1 MQINMKNKFILSLL
15 LLFNQNIFCQVK
27 NINDFLI
34 KDRKQTEV
42 LLLGV
47 FHFEYYNADS
57 HKTDSINQIDI
68 LASARQKEILKIVN
82 AISKFKPTIICLE
95 SSYDSLLNNKYSD
108 YLSGKYTLSKDEI
121 DQLGYR
127 IAEKSG
133 IKKVFGVD
141 AKSWFRDNLKKDN
154 TLEHFWDE
162 QYYLDTLEMN
172 HWSGKYT
179 NWLKYLDSI
188 STKLSLK
195 EYLKLL
201 NQPKVLDYT
210 LGQYLVEMKTSNHNG
225 PDFVTL
231 DWYNRNLR
239 IFNNILKTNPTE
251 TDRILVIFGSGH
263 IPVLKHYF
271 QSSPQFKVISINK
284 YLK

>member
-1 MQINMKNKFILSLL
+1 MKNRFILSML
-15 LLFNQNIFCQVK
+15 LLFNQNVFCQVK
-27 NINDFLI
+27 NINQFLLN
-34 KDRKQTEV
+34 DRKQTEV
-42 LLLGV
+42 LMLGV

-68 LASARQKEILKIVN
+68 LASDQQKEILKIVN

-95 SSYDSLLNNKYSD
+95 SNDDSLLNIGYSN
-108 YLSGKYTLSKDEI
+108 YLKGKYTLSKDEI

-133 IKKVFGVD
+133 VKKVFGVD
-141 AKSWFRDNLKKDN
+141 SKSWFRDNIKKDS

-172 HWSGKYT
+172 RWSFKYT
-179 NWLKYLDSI
+179 NWHNYRDSI

-201 NQPKVLDYT
+201 NQPKVLDYN
-210 LGQYLVEMKTSNHNG
+210 LGQYLVEMKT
-225 PDFVTL
+225 TL
-231 DWYNRNLR
+231 EFSI
-239 IFNNILKTNPTE
+239 IF
-251 TDRILVIFGSGH
+251 
-263 IPVLKHYF
+263 
-271 QSSPQFKVISINK
+271 
-284 YLK
+284 

>member
-1 MQINMKNKFILSLL
+1 MKYMFLIALQLL
-15 LLFNQNIFCQVK
+15 VIQTVFCQK
-27 NINDFLI
+27 NDIDAFLL

-68 LASARQKEILKIVN
+68 LSSIQQQEILKIVN
-82 AISKFKPTIICLE
+82 AITKFKPTIICLE
-95 SSYDSLLNNKYSD
+95 SVNDSLLNIEYSN
-108 YLSGKYTLSKDEI
+108 YLNGKYTLSKDEI
-121 DQLGYR
+121 GQLGYR

-141 AKSWFRDNLKKDN
+141 SKSWFRDNLKKDSA
-154 TLEHFWDE
+154 LEHFWDE
-162 QYYLDTLEMN
+162 QYYLDTLELKR
-172 HWSGKYT
+172 WSDKYT
-179 NWLKYLDSI
+179 NWHNYLDSI

-201 NQPKVLDYT
+201 NKPKVLDYN
-210 LGQYLVEMKTSNHNG
+210 LGQYLLEMKTSNHNG

-251 TDRILVIFGSGH
+251 TDRILVIYGSGH

-271 QSSPQFKVISINK
+271 QSSPQFKVIPINK

>member
-1 MQINMKNKFILSLL
+1 VKNTLTVLM
-15 LLFNQNIFCQVK
+15 LLFINLLVFCQKVK
-27 NINDFLI
+27 IDDFLL

-47 FHFEYYNADS
+47 FHFEYYNMDS
-57 HKTDSINQIDI
+57 HKTDSIHKIDI
-68 LASARQKEILKIVN
+68 LSPNRQKEILKIVQTI
-82 AISKFKPTIICLE
+82 AKFKPTIICLE
-95 SSYDSLLNNKYSD
+95 SGNDSLLNFQYSN
-108 YLSGKYTLSKDEI
+108 YLKKIYTLSKEEI
-121 DQLGYR
+121 DQLGFR

-133 IKKVFGVD
+133 LNIVYAVD
-141 AKSWFRDNLKKDN
+141 DISWFRENLKKD
-154 TLEHFWDE
+154 TALVHFWDE

-172 HWSGKYT
+172 RWTEKYS
-179 NWLKYLDSI
+179 NWNNYVDSV

-195 EYLKLL
+195 DYLKLL
-201 NQPKVLDYT
+201 NHPKVLDYN

-239 IFNNILKTNPTE
+239 IYNNILKTNPAE
-251 TDRILVIFGSGH
+251 TDRILVIYGSGH
-263 IPVLKHYF
+263 IPLLKHF
-271 QSSPQFKVISINK
+271 FDSSPQFNVIPINK

>member
-1 MQINMKNKFILSLL
+1 MKYIFLMVLQL
-15 LLFNQNIFCQVK
+15 VVFQTVFCQK
-27 NINDFLI
+27 NDIESFLL

-47 FHFEYYNADS
+47 FHFEYYNTDT
-57 HKTDSINQIDI
+57 HKVDSIKHIDI
-68 LASARQKEILKIVN
+68 LASDRQKEILKIVN

-95 SSYDSLLNNKYSD
+95 SNNDSLLNIEYAD
-108 YLSGKYTLSKDEI
+108 YLNGKYKLSKDEI

-133 IKKVFGVD
+133 AKEVYGVD
-141 AKSWFRDNLKKDN
+141 AKSWFRDNLQKDS
-154 TLEHFWDE
+154 TLEYFWDE
-162 QYYLDTLEMN
+162 HYYLDTVEIKC
-172 HWSGKYT
+172 WSDKYT
-179 NWLKYLDSI
+179 NWYNYVDSI
-188 STKLSLK
+188 SAILPIRS
-195 EYLKLL
+195 YLKLL
-201 NQPKVLDYT
+201 NQPKVLDYN

-263 IPVLKHYF
+263 IPPLKHYF

>member
-1 MQINMKNKFILSLL
+1 MVLQLVVF
-15 LLFNQNIFCQVK
+15 QTVFCQK
-27 NINDFLI
+27 NNIESFLL

-47 FHFEYYNADS
+47 FHFEYYNTDS
-57 HKTDSINQIDI
+57 HKADSINHIDI
-68 LASARQKEILKIVN
+68 LASSRQKEILKIVN

-95 SSYDSLLNNKYSD
+95 SNNDSLLNIEYAD
-108 YLSGKYTLSKDEI
+108 YLNGKYKLSKDEI

-133 IKKVFGVD
+133 AKEVYGVD
-141 AKSWFRDNLKKDN
+141 AQSWFRDNLQKDS
-154 TLEHFWDE
+154 TLEYFWDE
-162 QYYLDTLEMN
+162 HYYLDTVEIKS
-172 HWSGKYT
+172 WSDKYT
-179 NWLKYLDSI
+179 YWYNYVDSI
-188 STKLSLK
+188 SAKLSIK
-195 EYLKLL
+195 SYLKLL
-201 NQPKVLDYT
+201 NQPKVLDYN

-239 IFNNILKTNPTE
+239 IFNTILKINPTE
-251 TDRILVIFGSGH
+251 SDRILVIFGSGH
-263 IPVLKHYF
+263 IPPLKHYF
-271 QSSPQFKVISINK
+271 QSSPQFKVIPINK

>member
-1 MQINMKNKFILSLL
+1 MKYIFLIALQLL
-15 LLFNQNIFCQVK
+15 VIQTVFCQK
-27 NINDFLI
+27 KDIEAFLL

-68 LASARQKEILKIVN
+68 LASIQQKEIIKIVN
-82 AISKFKPTIICLE
+82 AITKFKPTIICLE
-95 SSYDSLLNNKYSD
+95 SGNDSLLNIAYSN
-108 YLSGKYTLSKDEI
+108 YLNGKYTLSKDEI

-133 IKKVFGVD
+133 IRKVFGVD
-141 AKSWFRDNLKKDN
+141 SKSWFRDNIKKDS

-172 HWSGKYT
+172 RWSDKYT
-179 NWLKYLDSI
+179 NWHNYVDSI
-188 STKLSLK
+188 STKISIK

-201 NQPKVLDYT
+201 NQPKVLDYN
-210 LGQYLVEMKTSNHNG
+210 LGQYLVEMKTSNNNG
-225 PDFVTL
+225 ADFVTL

-271 QSSPQFKVISINK
+271 QSSPQFKVIPINK